1 MVNRSPTAELLI
13 ALAPAVACI
22 VIPLVLHIVLR

>member
-1 MVNRSPTAELLI
+1 MNRSPTTELLI

>member
-1 MVNRSPTAELLI
+1 MSRGPSTEMLI

-22 VIPLVLHIVLR
+22 VIPLLLHMVLR